1 MVFVIVFLLIR
12 IMCPHH
18 SDQMFQRSQDS
29 TRISRVP
36 LWGCFLNAFVIVF
49 FFVFVFVFVFFIVF
63 FIVKSCLLSDKVTYR
78 AVLGTAKTKEN
89 QSKCESDV
97 TAQLILNLSFFLLPM
112 TLKAKENTFKSEIDM
127 IAPGSSDSTVEE
139 EIEDCQ

>member
-1 MVFVIVFLLIR
+1 MT
-12 IMCPHH
+12 
-18 SDQMFQRSQDS
+18 RSPIELS
-29 TRISRVP
+29 
-36 LWGCFLNAFVIVF
+36 WGQL
-49 FFVFVFVFVFFIVF
+49 
-63 FIVKSCLLSDKVTYR
+63 
-78 AVLGTAKTKEN
+78 KTKEN